1 MALLDDLKNAHLI
14 RDLVEG
20 KIRYFWEFTS
30 GERASELLVSYDAA
44 YDWWRQAVHDAYDGP
59 ERRGSPFDRRANSIK
74 RASEVKHG
82 QVTVQSYGGR
92 RTTDTPPKI
101 REDRAD
107 AKIQMLK
114 SQLSHLSDQ

>member
-1 MALLDDLKNAHLI
+1 MSLLDDLKNAHLI

-30 GERASELLVSYDAA
+30 GERASEPLVSYDAA

-59 ERRGSPFDRRANSIK
+59 ERRTSPLDRRANSVK

-114 SQLSHLSDQ
+114 SQLSQLSDQ

>member
-1 MALLDDLKNAHLI
+1 MTLENNLKEAYLI
-14 RDLVEG
+14 RDLIEG

-44 YDWWRQAVHDAYDGP
+44 YDWWKQAVHDAYDGP
-59 ERRGSPFDRRANSIK
+59 ERRTSPFDRRANSIK

-82 QVTVQSYGGR
+82 HVTVQSYGGR
-92 RTTDTPPKI
+92 RKTDTPPKI
-101 REDRAD
+101 KEDRAE

-114 SQLSHLSDQ
+114 TQLSQFSDQ

>member
-1 MALLDDLKNAHLI
+1 MTRLNQLKDAYLI

-30 GERASELLVSYDAA
+30 GERASDLLVSYDAA
-44 YDWWRQAVHDAYDGP
+44 YDWWKQAVHDAYDGP
-59 ERRGSPFDRRANSIK
+59 ERRASPFDRRANSVK

-101 REDRAD
+101 RVDRAE

>member
-1 MALLDDLKNAHLI
+1 MALLNDLKNAHLI

-20 KIRYFWEFTS
+20 KIRYYWEFTS

-59 ERRGSPFDRRANSIK
+59 ERRVSPFDRRANSIK

-92 RTTDTPPKI
+92 RTTDIPPKI

-114 SQLSHLSDQ
+114 SQLSQLSDQ